1 MKELI
6 KKLLGNNLL
15 NWIRPF
21 GHGIK
26 GYLAAAYYG
35 FPAKKLKKIAIT
47 GTKGKTSTVVTT
59 GRLLNNL
66 GYKSGYVSTALFCT
80 GNEEILNNTKMS
92 SVDGVFM
99 QKLLSQMVKNGCQ
112 YVVVEMSSQGLEQ
125 NRDKGLFGFDLGMF
139 LNIYPEHIEAHG
151 SFENYLNAKGKLFTL
166 VKPNG
171 IAVLTSR
178 PEFADSVA
186 KIKSFIKPT
195 NTIINIDDS
204 TYKVKNIKGT
214 QFKTLELDGSEYETN
229 FLADFE
235 LENLTFAIKS
245 IEAITNDSTIKS
257 KLPAVLNTL
266 KGIPGR
272 LEYIVKN
279 NEIISIHETRNHN
292 STIDIMVDYAHETGS
307 MEKLLTSMT
316 EWKTSGYYDKI
327 IHIVSCDGVGR
338 DDWKK
343 PVLGDLSYKYAD
355 FTIVTTDNYSKEDNP
370 QAILDLITT
379 NFDKNS
385 NGVKYAT
392 NVVRKDAM
400 IWAIKKAD
408 EYKGEKVIIV
418 STGVGTEQF
427 LTQPEGLMRWDERLM
442 WEMLFANF
450 S

>member
-15 NWIRPF
+15 GFIRPI

-112 YVVVEMSSQGLEQ
+112 YVVIEMSSQGLEQ

-151 SFENYLNAKGKLFTL
+151 SFENYLNAKAKLL
-166 VKPNG
+166 KLIKPNG
-171 IAVLTSR
+171 IAVVTSR
-178 PEFADSVA
+178 PEFADSLNKVR
-186 KIKSFIKPT
+186 SFIKST
-195 NTIINIDDS
+195 NTVINIDGS
-204 TYKVKNIKGT
+204 TYKSNNVEGT
-214 QFKTLELDGSEYETN
+214 QFKTLVIDGNEFKTN

-235 LENLTFAIKS
+235 LENLVFAIKS
-245 IEAITNDSTIKS
+245 IQAITGDGSIYS
-257 KLPAVLNTL
+257 KLQPVLASL
-266 KGIPGR
+266 QGIPGR

-279 NEIISIHETRNHN
+279 NKIVSTHETKKHN

-316 EWKTSGYYDKI
+316 EWKASGYYDKI
-327 IHIVSCDGVGR
+327 VHIVSCDGVGR

-355 FTIVTTDNYSKEDNP
+355 FTIVTTDNYAKEDNP

-379 NFDKNS
+379 NYDKSLVNT
-385 NGVKYAT
+385 KYIT
-392 NVVRKDAM
+392 NINRKESM
-400 IWAIKKAD
+400 IAAIKIAD
-408 EYKGEKVIIV
+408 QYTSQKVIIV

-450 S
+450 V